1 MMKMFYKQQNIT
13 DELIKLL
20 NRTKMLL

>member
-1 MMKMFYKQQNIT
+1 MMKMIYKQQNIT
-13 DELIKLL
+13 DQLIKLL